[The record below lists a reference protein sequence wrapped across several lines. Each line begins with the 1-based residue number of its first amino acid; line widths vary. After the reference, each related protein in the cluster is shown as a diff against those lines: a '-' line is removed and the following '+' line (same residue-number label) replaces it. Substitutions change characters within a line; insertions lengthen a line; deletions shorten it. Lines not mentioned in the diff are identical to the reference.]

1 MRFTTRVLAVLV
13 AAGLLAAGCSRAG
26 GTNTP
31 SQSSQ
36 PPQGST
42 ASGAS
47 IGTLSDVCH
56 GGNASGATDQ
66 GVTSSSIS
74 LGVLTDEG
82 FTKDPQL
89 VNAADVF
96 TKWCN
101 ASGGIDGRKLVADIH
116 QTDLMAVTSAETAA
130 CSDDFAEVGG
140 SAALDGLG
148 VDTRLKCLLPDFD
161 AQEVMPQNAAA
172 GLQFSPV
179 DYNFVYAPYAGYY
192 QWLLDKYPDSKD
204 HTAVVYGQAVVT
216 TTDDQMVNATIEDLG
231 GGTPLAISFPAT
243 GVTNWTPYAEQ
254 IKSRGI
260 KGFTYFGVPADL
272 VPIEQ
277 ALDDIGYKVDWID
290 TDPDAYGTSFITS
303 AGSTLSQE
311 PNYADLSGVWPLEK
325 ASSSP
330 VLTKMQQLYQEYAP
344 GQPITLQ
351 AEQAWSMWLLFAVS
365 AETCGSGLTRAC
377 VYDAAL
383 KQASWTGGG
392 ITSPENESAQDS
404 PPNCF
409 NVEQATTSGWQP
421 ASGFTPNT
429 DGVFEC
435 GGVQAFKLGPS
446 FVTGT
451 QLSAVGQSLTNLKLP
466 TPGAE

>member
-1 MRFTTRVLAVLV
+1 
-13 AAGLLAAGCSRAG
+13 
-26 GTNTP
+26 
-31 SQSSQ
+31 
-36 PPQGST
+36 
-42 ASGAS
+42 
-47 IGTLSDVCH
+47 
-56 GGNASGATDQ
+56 
-66 GVTSSSIS
+66 
-74 LGVLTDEG
+74 
-82 FTKDPQL
+82 
-89 VNAADVF
+89 
-96 TKWCN
+96 
-101 ASGGIDGRKLVADIH
+101 
-116 QTDLMAVTSAETAA
+116 
-130 CSDDFAEVGG
+130 
-140 SAALDGLG
+140 
-148 VDTRLKCLLPDFD
+148 
-161 AQEVMPQNAAA
+161 
-172 GLQFSPV
+172 
-179 DYNFVYAPYAGYY
+179 
-192 QWLLDKYPDSKD
+192 
-204 HTAVVYGQAVVT
+204 
-216 TTDDQMVNATIEDLG
+216 
-231 GGTPLAISFPAT
+231 
-243 GVTNWTPYAEQ
+243 
-254 IKSRGI
+254 
-260 KGFTYFGVPADL
+260 
-272 VPIEQ
+272 
-277 ALDDIGYKVDWID
+277 
-290 TDPDAYGTSFITS
+290 
-303 AGSTLSQE
+303 
-311 PNYADLSGVWPLEK
+311 
-325 ASSSP
+325 